1 MSRFGTS
8 TSDCPRGI
16 DTGAYVLRAL
26 EPDESHGYAEHLEV
40 CGHCRLVVNDLRL
53 AVDALSIAAPQ
64 TAPPA
69 ALKSRIMA
77 VVGAESELLLA
88 AGPAADR
95 PPVATVSPRRRRRP
109 ASRKGLRP
117 VLAGV
122 LASALLGLGVV
133 GGLAVRGGGE
143 PETRTLAAWAKGPAD
158 ARLTVTGDRASLE
171 LTGMPSP
178 PPGRVY
184 QVWVDRGDGH
194 PQPTHTLFNVRSDGR
209 ARVAIDESVAGVER
223 VLVTVER
230 SGDNLAPST
239 DPVITATPA

>member
-1 MSRFGTS
+1 MSRFPTS
-8 TSDCPRGI
+8 SFDCPDGI
-16 DTGAYVLRAL
+16 DAGVYVLYAMGA
-26 EPDESHGYAEHLEV
+26 DERRGYAEHLAVCEHCRAEV
-40 CGHCRLVVNDLRL
+40 GNLRLVV
-53 AVDALSIAAPQ
+53 DALPIAAPQ
-64 TAPPA
+64 TTPPA

-77 VVGAESELLLA
+77 VVDAESELLLA

-95 PPVATVSPRRRRRP
+95 SPVAAAPRRRWRP
-109 ASRKGLRP
+109 ASMKGLRP

-122 LASALLGLGVV
+122 LACALLGLGVV
-133 GGLAVRGGGE
+133 GGLAVRGGGY
-143 PETRTLAAWAKGPAD
+143 PETRTLTAWAKGPAN

-171 LTGMPSP
+171 LTDMPSP

-209 ARVAIDESVAGVER
+209 ASVAIDESVAGVER
-223 VLVTVER
+223 ILVTAER

>member
-1 MSRFGTS
+1 MGQLRANS
-8 TSDCPRGI
+8 SDCSRGI
-16 DTGAYVLRAL
+16 DAGAYVLRAL
-26 EPDESHGYAEHLEV
+26 DPDECHSFVEHLAA
-40 CGHCRLVVNDLRL
+40 CDHCHLEVNDLRL
-53 AVDALSIAAPQ
+53 VVEALPIAAPH
-64 TAPPA
+64 TTPPA

-95 PPVATVSPRRRRRP
+95 APVAVTPRRRRRL
-109 ASRKGLRP
+109 AFTKGLRP

-133 GGLAVRGGGE
+133 GGLAVGGGGD

-158 ARLTVTGDRASLE
+158 ARLSVTGDRAALE
-171 LTGMPSP
+171 LTDMPSP
-178 PPGRVY
+178 PAGRVY

-194 PQPTHTLFNVRSDGR
+194 PEPTHTLFNVRSDGR
-209 ARVAIDESVAGVER
+209 AKVAIEESIAGVER
-223 VLVTVER
+223 ILVTAER

-239 DPVITATPA
+239 DPVITATTA

>member
-8 TSDCPRGI
+8 AADCPRGI
-16 DTGAYVLRAL
+16 DAGAYVLHAL
-26 EPDESHGYAEHLEV
+26 EADESHAYAEHLVV
-40 CGHCRLVVNDLRL
+40 CDHCRLEVNDLRL
-53 AVDALSIAAPQ
+53 AFDALSIAAHQ

-95 PPVATVSPRRRRRP
+95 PPVATVAPRRWRP
-109 ASRKGLRP
+109 TFGRGLRP

-122 LASALLGLGVV
+122 LACALLGLGVA
-133 GGLAVRGGGE
+133 GGLAARGGGE
-143 PETRTLAAWAKGPAD
+143 PETRTLAAWAKGPAN
-158 ARLTVTGDRASLE
+158 ARLAVTGDRASLE
-171 LTGMPSP
+171 LTDMPSP

-194 PQPTHTLFNVRSDGR
+194 LQPTHTLFNVRSDGR

-223 VLVTVER
+223 ILVTAER
-230 SGDNLAPST
+230 SGDNLTPSG
-239 DPVITATPA
+239 DAVITATPA